1 MSEASPPPKA
11 TRPVPAGTDGPST
24 ARRLMV
30 QFDDLP
36 PDVRAAL
43 TSADHLSDQ
52 MFDVLCT
59 MHRSGFPQEA
69 LLKVIAASNAKGA

>member
-1 MSEASPPPKA
+1 MSERRTSLKIDKPA
-11 TRPVPAGTDGPST
+11 TGADGLST
-24 ARRLMV
+24 TRRLMV

-59 MHRSGFPQEA
+59 MHQSGFPQEA
-69 LLKVIAASNAKGA
+69 LLKVIAASNAKGG

>member
-1 MSEASPPPKA
+1 MADRRTSLPTDKPA
-11 TRPVPAGTDGPST
+11 TESANVST
-24 ARRLMV
+24 AQRLMV

-59 MHRSGFPQEA
+59 MHKSGFPQEA
-69 LLKVIAASNAKGA
+69 LLKVIAASNAKGE

>member
-1 MSEASPPPKA
+1 MVDRRTSPPADKPA
-11 TRPVPAGTDGPST
+11 TDSGHVST
-24 ARRLMV
+24 AQRLMV

-59 MHRSGFPQEA
+59 MHKNGFPQEA
-69 LLKVIAASNAKGA
+69 LLKVIAASNAKSD